1 MQTINT
7 VQQLRDIFNV
17 VQEISNQR
25 LSFCLLSARR
35 TLKNWVGTDSF
46 EDALL
51 SEPINDE
58 RADALKSAEANLA
71 MYHLLLNT
79 GARIR
84 PFGIVTSEQDAA
96 SSVADGT
103 VHQYLPPTEL
113 QQLRK
118 QFFETAAELAEPYRQ
133 NNQTRGAVT
142 MQLRPA
148 YLTPAYLTN
157 EALDNC
163 ADTGD

>member
-1 MQTINT
+1 
-7 VQQLRDIFNV
+7 
-17 VQEISNQR
+17 
-25 LSFCLLSARR
+25 
-35 TLKNWVGTDSF
+35 
-46 EDALL
+46 
-51 SEPINDE
+51 
-58 RADALKSAEANLA
+58 

-96 SSVADGT
+96 SSVTDGT

-118 QFFETAAELAEPYRQ
+118 QFFDTAAELAEPYRQ
-133 NNQTRGAVT
+133 QNQAREAVT

-148 YLTPAYLTN
+148 YLKQDD
-157 EALDNC
+157 LDNC
-163 ADTGD
+163 DIAGD

>member
-1 MQTINT
+1 MQTLNT

-25 LSFCLLSARR
+25 LSFCLLAGRR
-35 TLKNWVGTDSF
+35 TLRSWVGTDPF

-51 SEPINDE
+51 SEPVNAE
-58 RADALKSAEANLA
+58 RADALRSAEANLA

-96 SSVADGT
+96 SPVADGT

-118 QFFETAAELAEPYRQ
+118 QFFDTAAELAEPYRQ
-133 NNQTRGAVT
+133 QNQARGAVT

-148 YLTPAYLTN
+148 YLTDDV
-157 EALDNC
+157 LDNC
-163 ADTGD
+163 TTTGD

>member
-1 MQTINT
+1 MQTLNT

-25 LSFCLLSARR
+25 LSFCLLGGRR
-35 TLKNWVGTDSF
+35 TLRSWIGSDAF
-46 EDALL
+46 DDALL
-51 SEPINDE
+51 NEPENEE

-96 SSVADGT
+96 SAVADGT
-103 VHQYLPPTEL
+103 VQQYLPPTEL
-113 QQLRK
+113 QLLRK
-118 QFFETAAELAEPYRQ
+118 QFFDTAAELAGPYRQ
-133 NNQTRGAVT
+133 QNQARGSVT

-148 YLTPAYLTN
+148 YLKNDTN
-157 EALDNC
+157 DNC
-163 ADTGD
+163 TVTGD

>member
-25 LSFCLLSARR
+25 LSFCLLAGRR
-35 TLKNWVGTDSF
+35 TLRNWVGPESF
-46 EDALL
+46 DDALL
-51 SEPINDE
+51 DEPANDE

-96 SSVADGT
+96 SPVSDGT
-103 VHQYLPPTEL
+103 VQQYLPPTEL
-113 QQLRK
+113 QMLRR
-118 QFFETAAELAEPYRQ
+118 QFFDTAAELAEPYRQ
-133 NNQTRGAVT
+133 QNQSRGALT

-148 YLTPAYLTN
+148 FLN
-157 EALDNC
+157 CDVFDNHNTSC
-163 ADTGD
+163 D

>member
-25 LSFCLLSARR
+25 LSFCLLAARR
-35 TLKNWVGTDSF
+35 TLRNWVGPESF

-51 SEPINDE
+51 DEPANDE

-84 PFGIVTSEQDAA
+84 PFGVVTTEQDGA
-96 SSVADGT
+96 SSVANGT
-103 VHQYLPPTEL
+103 ALQYLPPADL
-113 QQLRK
+113 QLLRK
-118 QFFETAAELAEPYRQ
+118 QFFDTAAELSEPYRQ
-133 NNQTRGAVT
+133 QNQSRGALT
-142 MQLRPA
+142 MQLKPA
-148 YLTPAYLTN
+148 FLQKTDV
-157 EALDNC
+157 LDNSNTAC
-163 ADTGD
+163 D

>member
-1 MQTINT
+1 MQTLNT

-17 VQEISNQR
+17 VTEISNQR
-25 LSFCLLSARR
+25 LSFCLLAGRR
-35 TLKNWVGTDSF
+35 TLRGWTGADAF

-51 SEPINDE
+51 SEPLNAE

-96 SSVADGT
+96 SSVTDGT

-118 QFFETAAELAEPYRQ
+118 QFFDTAAELAEPYRQ
-133 NNQTRGAVT
+133 QNQAREAVT

-148 YLTPAYLTN
+148 YLKQDD
-157 EALDNC
+157 LDNC
-163 ADTGD
+163 DIAGD

>member
-1 MQTINT
+1 MQTLNT
-7 VQQLRDIFNV
+7 VQQLRDTFNV

-25 LSFCLLSARR
+25 LSFCLLAARR

-51 SEPINDE
+51 GEPENTE
-58 RADALKSAEANLA
+58 RAGALRAAEANLA

-84 PFGIVTSEQDAA
+84 PFGVVTSEQDAA
-96 SSVADGT
+96 SSVADGS

-113 QQLRK
+113 QLLRK
-118 QFFETAAELAEPYRQ
+118 QFFDTAAELAEPYRQ
-133 NNQTRGAVT
+133 QDQSRGSVT
-142 MQLRPA
+142 MQLKPA
-148 YLTPAYLTN
+148 YLN
-157 EALDNC
+157 NDVFDNC
-163 ADTGD
+163 TNTGD

>member
-1 MQTINT
+1 MQTLNT

-25 LSFCLLSARR
+25 LSFCLLAARR
-35 TLKNWVGTDSF
+35 TLRNWVGPESF
-46 EDALL
+46 EDSLL
-51 SEPINDE
+51 DEPTNDE

-84 PFGIVTSEQDAA
+84 PFGVVTTEHDAA
-96 SSVADGT
+96 GPVADGT
-103 VHQYLPPTEL
+103 MQQYLPPTEL

-118 QFFETAAELAEPYRQ
+118 QFFDTAAELAEPYRQ
-133 NNQTRGAVT
+133 QNQSRGALT

-148 YLTPAYLTN
+148 FLN
-157 EALDNC
+157 CDVLDNNN
-163 ADTGD
+163 TSGD